1 VPADYTVFL
10 AADAAQFLH
19 ALKRNEREP
28 VRRFLDSLEL
38 YPTTTGE
45 GRERDAL
52 GRTVQVKLAGR
63 IKIAYWC
70 DHAVKEVKVLRIE
83 RVRPP

>member
-1 VPADYTVFL
+1 VPADYRVFL

-19 ALKRNEREP
+19 GLKRDERER
-28 VRRFLDSLEL
+28 VRRFLDFLEV

-45 GRERDAL
+45 GREHDAV
-52 GRTVQVKLAGR
+52 GRPVEVKLVGR
-63 IKIAYWC
+63 IKIAYWS

-83 RVRPP
+83 RVRQS